1 MNSFGAEGIVLKRKN
16 LGEADKLI
24 TVFTRTKG
32 KIRTLAKGVRKVTSR
47 RGGNLEILT
56 QVKIFLHETKSWP
69 ILTEVETKRNF
80 SSIKDVLSKLS
91 LVYLI
96 FELIDQFLSEEQENI
111 VVFDLLIASLIG
123 IDESKSLEK
132 AKVFATNFQ
141 LKFLSQVGYL
151 PQLQNCMVC
160 DQKILPEAN
169 FLAPYLGGLVDK
181 DCGREVLLSR
191 PLSLEAIKTLR
202 FLVKTPIGEVC
213 KLSLEKKLLK
223 ELFEALNFY
232 TVFFLEKDLN
242 SPRFALAV
250 EKLYH

>member
-1 MNSFGAEGIVLKRKN
+1 MNSFSSEGIILKRKD

-24 TVFTRTKG
+24 TIFTKNRG
-32 KIRTLAKGVRKVTSR
+32 KVKTLAKGVRKINSR
-47 RGGNLEILT
+47 RGGNLEILN

-80 SSIKDVLSKLS
+80 SNIKDDLSKLS

-96 FELIDQFLSEEQENI
+96 FELIDQFLGEEQENI
-111 VVFDLLIASLIG
+111 VVFDLLQATLVA
-123 IDESKSLEK
+123 IDESQSLEK

-141 LKFLSQVGYL
+141 LKFLNQVGYL
-151 PQLQNCMVC
+151 PQLQNCAVC
-160 DQKILPEAN
+160 DQEIQPEVN

-181 DCGREVLLSR
+181 NCSKEVLLSR
-191 PLSLEAIKTLR
+191 SLSLEAIKTLR
-202 FLVKTPIGEVC
+202 FLAKTPIEGIY
-213 KLSLEKKLLK
+213 KLNLEKKLLK
-223 ELFEALNFY
+223 ELFEVLNFY

-242 SPRFALAV
+242 SPRFTLAV